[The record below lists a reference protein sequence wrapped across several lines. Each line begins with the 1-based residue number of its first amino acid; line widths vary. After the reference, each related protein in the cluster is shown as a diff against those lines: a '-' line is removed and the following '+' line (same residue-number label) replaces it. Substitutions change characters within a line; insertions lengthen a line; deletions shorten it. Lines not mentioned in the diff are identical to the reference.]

1 MSRDK
6 AKCTH
11 SQKDFY
17 QSHACDLGVR
27 PLHVLCVCVCVYR
40 VMEEEEER
48 RQQTAMEVRLKKEKS
63 EEILKERE
71 NAVRKV
77 LIPAY
82 SLLLVK

>member
-1 MSRDK
+1 M
-6 AKCTH
+6 
-11 SQKDFY
+11 
-17 QSHACDLGVR
+17 
-27 PLHVLCVCVCVYR
+27 CVCVCVYR

>member
-1 MSRDK
+1 MQVACLGIRLSVH
-6 AKCTH
+6 T
-11 SQKDFY
+11 DFFTN
-17 QSHACDLGVR
+17 Q
-27 PLHVLCVCVCVYR
+27 VLATRYEGYFMFCVCR

-77 LIPAY
+77 LMPAY
-82 SLLLVK
+82 SQLLVK